1 MALPKSKI
9 SRTRGRK
16 RRTHYKMK
24 KINLVPCKNCS
35 TPKLPHRVCPNC
47 GFYNGRKVELKVEKE
62 SKKSGSK
69 KE

>member
-24 KINLVPCKNCS
+24 QVGLVPCKNCN
-35 TPKLPHRVCPNC
+35 TPKIPHRVCPNC
-47 GFYNGRKVELKVEKE
+47 GYYKGRKVELTKPKEK
-62 SKKSGSK
+62 K
-69 KE
+69 